1 MKVSMWQ
8 SFSTQNCILSMLEKW
23 KKFVNNGKLF
33 GTLLTD
39 LSKLFNCLEHELLI
53 AKLNTNGFSLT
64 ALKLIHAYICH
75 IVKQ

>member
-1 MKVSMWQ
+1 MWQ

-64 ALKLIHAYICH
+64 ALKLIHDYICH